1 MVFNLSVLELV
12 FIWNAR
18 VFCAFTTTQ
27 ASPGK
32 RKFEE
37 LLPLKGWTWH
47 ILTVPLPSKY
57 CYHVTLLLWIS
68 HGQTGTIVFN
78 SHRDSAFR
86 SIFSANKQEQKWLT
100 PIFIFLA
107 AKRRLPFDSMI
118 HRTRVIFPTGKL
130 DIYLLFVEKV
140 VTIHGESRLVAYLK
154 MGNIVKEFFKRALKL
169 FYKR

>member
-47 ILTVPLPSKY
+47 ILTVTLPSKY

-100 PIFIFLA
+100 PILFFWLPREGCHSTVWSIARELFSLLVNWTFINCLW
-107 AKRRLPFDSMI
+107 R
-118 HRTRVIFPTGKL
+118 KL
-130 DIYLLFVEKV
+130 WL
-140 VTIHGESRLVAYLK
+140 S
-154 MGNIVKEFFKRALKL
+154 MGNRA
-169 FYKR
+169 